1 MNASYCAHFA
11 EFFPAAIKTQK
22 QHRKTFLRLWLEEV
36 LEGIAALLSA
46 NVSKVANTGLGSA
59 NKLVSDS

>member
-1 MNASYCAHFA
+1 MNASYFAHFA
-11 EFFPAAIKTQK
+11 EFFPAAIITQK
-22 QHRKTFLRLWLEEV
+22 QHRKTFSTLWRDEV
-36 LEGIAALLSA
+36 LEGIAGLLSA